1 MVPIRAGDTVRIRP
15 GHRAE
20 GRTGVVT
27 LAYDRDRYSRRIYVR
42 LDEDPTPG
50 EYRFLPAE
58 LERVLPALKEY
69 GACSL
74 PKAA

>member
-1 MVPIRAGDTVRIRP
+1 MVPIRAGDTVRVRP
-15 GHRAE
+15 GNRAE

-42 LDEDPTPG
+42 LDADPTPG
-50 EYRFLPAE
+50 EYRFRPAQLERILPAV
-58 LERVLPALKEY
+58 RHDVY
-69 GACSL
+69 VSL